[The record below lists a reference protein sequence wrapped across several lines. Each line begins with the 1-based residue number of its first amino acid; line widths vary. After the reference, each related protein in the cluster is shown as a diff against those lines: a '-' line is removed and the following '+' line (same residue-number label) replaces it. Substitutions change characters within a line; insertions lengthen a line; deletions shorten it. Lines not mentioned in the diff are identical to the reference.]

1 MSLRAAFRVAQGT
14 VAFID
19 FETMGLSPDNGDR
32 LIEVGVVL
40 QESHQMAPA
49 SGKLHKC

>member
-1 MSLRAAFRVAQGT
+1 MRLRAACRVAKEIL
-14 VAFID
+14 AFID

-32 LIEVGVVL
+32 LIEVGVAL

>member
-1 MSLRAAFRVAQGT
+1 MAKEIL
-14 VAFID
+14 AFIN
-19 FETMGLSPDNGDR
+19 FETTCLSPVNGDR

-40 QESHQMAPA
+40 QESHQMTPA